1 MIIMI
6 NGSFGVGKSI
16 TAAALV
22 QRLPDA
28 MLFDP
33 EDVGQLA
40 RYITRDVR
48 PPAEDTDDFQDIA
61 IWPPLVVTTA
71 QQLLRYR
78 NTLVVPMTLARRP
91 YFDAIRGGFAALGQ
105 LYHFCLVAPLPV
117 VQQRLLARGDA
128 GPGSWPWRKAIEC
141 VPLLHDPYFAEH
153 IDNEHCSVDDV
164 VNHMLTRMR
173 RQLLV

>member
-6 NGSFGVGKSI
+6 NGSFGVGKST

-48 PPAEDTDDFQDIA
+48 SLAEDTDDFQDIA
-61 IWPPLVVTTA
+61 IWPPLGVATA
-71 QQLLRYR
+71 QQLLQHYR
-78 NTLVVPMTLARRP
+78 RTLVVPMTLIKRS
-91 YFDAIRGGFAALGQ
+91 YFDAIHGGFAALGPVR
-105 LYHFCLVAPLPV
+105 HFCLVAPLAV
-117 VQQRLLARGDA
+117 VQQRLFARGDA
-128 GPGSWPWRKAIEC
+128 GPGSWPWRKAMEC
-141 VPLLHDPYFAEH
+141 VPLLHDPYFVEH
-153 IDNEHCSVDDV
+153 IDTEHCSTDDV
-164 VNHMLTRMR
+164 VKHMLARIVQNM
-173 RQLLV
+173 

>member
-6 NGSFGVGKSI
+6 NGSFGVGKST

-33 EDVGQLA
+33 EAVGQLA

-48 PPAEDTDDFQDIA
+48 PPSEDTDDFQDIA
-61 IWPPLVVTTA
+61 IWPPLVVATA
-71 QQLLRYR
+71 QQLLHHYR
-78 NTLVVPMTLARRP
+78 RMVIVPMTLARRP
-91 YFDAIRGGFAALGQ
+91 SFDAIRGGFAALGPVQ
-105 LYHFCLVAPLPV
+105 HFCLVAPLKI

-128 GPGSWPWRKAIEC
+128 GPGSWPWRKAAEC
-141 VPLLHDPYFAEH
+141 VPLLHDSYFAEH
-153 IDNEHCSVDDV
+153 IDTEQRTVDDV
-164 VNHMLTRMR
+164 VNSMLARIE
-173 RQLLV
+173 V